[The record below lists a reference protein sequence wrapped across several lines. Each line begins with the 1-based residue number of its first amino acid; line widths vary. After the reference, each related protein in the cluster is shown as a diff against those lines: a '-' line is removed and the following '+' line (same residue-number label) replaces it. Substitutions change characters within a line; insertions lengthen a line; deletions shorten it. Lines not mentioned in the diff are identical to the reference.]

1 MYGTHASTEGNL
13 GHRADCLLEPY
24 IYIYVC
30 ACLSSVTNQC
40 TYTVG
45 RKIIH
50 ASQLARKFIL
60 ENLPEYR
67 EINFSLSFSLYVI
80 VIGNFSLQREYFI
93 ICDTSYHVLFLE
105 NFFLFLDDPV
115 R

>member
-80 VIGNFSLQREYFI
+80 GNFSLQREYFI
-93 ICDTSYHVLFLE
+93 ICDTYVLFLE